1 MIAVLPPHVID
12 QIAAGE
18 VIERPA
24 SVVKELIDNAIDA
37 GAKAVTIEVLAGGR
51 SLVRVTD
58 DGSGMSPADARLA
71 LERFATS
78 KLRVVD
84 DLWGLPTMGFRGE
97 ALPSIASVSRLTL
110 VTRRA
115 ADLAATRIV
124 VEGGR
129 VVLTDEVGAP
139 AGTTVEVVDL
149 LGNVPA
155 RLKFLKGEATE
166 ASHVTELVS
175 RIAMAHPGLH
185 LRLKHNGRTALDVPP
200 DRDGFARA
208 QALLGTRV
216 SSRMVTAIGEESGV
230 RVVAY
235 LGAPELAQTTARGV
249 QLFVANRPIRDRGL
263 LHAIAMGYGELVP
276 RGRYPV
282 AVVLVDAPAG
292 SVDINVH
299 PQKLEVRFAD
309 PAAVCSAVRH
319 VVAAA
324 VAKAAWRSDSA
335 QPLQM
340 MAIASVAPPALPFD
354 APVTPMAERYA
365 AQLSSLRGDPQRSF
379 DIAHRA
385 TEPGV
390 RDWVHRVKSS
400 VRAAEYRAR
409 ADVRPPELAIGTMPG
424 RAAESTGFFTTL
436 RYLGQLDLTY
446 LVCEAAGEMVL
457 VDQHAAHERVELA
470 RLREAGRDVS
480 IQRMLFPVTIEA
492 SPAQVELVGTV
503 ADVLAQVGYEAE
515 GFGKTTIAVKAVPAG
530 IRHGDPA
537 QLLRRL
543 LDTWVDDNHA
553 SSVERL
559 ERVLAEIAC
568 HSVVRAGDRLS
579 AGEAEALLRSLDTSD
594 LTANPHGRPMLLRIP
609 IGEIARRFGR

>member
-1 MIAVLPPHVID
+1 
-12 QIAAGE
+12 
-18 VIERPA
+18 
-24 SVVKELIDNAIDA
+24 
-37 GAKAVTIEVLAGGR
+37 
-51 SLVRVTD
+51 
-58 DGSGMSPADARLA
+58 
-71 LERFATS
+71 
-78 KLRVVD
+78 
-84 DLWGLPTMGFRGE
+84 
-97 ALPSIASVSRLTL
+97 
-110 VTRRA
+110 
-115 ADLAATRIV
+115 
-124 VEGGR
+124 
-129 VVLTDEVGAP
+129 
-139 AGTTVEVVDL
+139 
-149 LGNVPA
+149 
-155 RLKFLKGEATE
+155 
-166 ASHVTELVS
+166 
-175 RIAMAHPGLH
+175 
-185 LRLKHNGRTALDVPP
+185 
-200 DRDGFARA
+200 
-208 QALLGTRV
+208 
-216 SSRMVTAIGEESGV
+216 
-230 RVVAY
+230 
-235 LGAPELAQTTARGV
+235 
-249 QLFVANRPIRDRGL
+249 
-263 LHAIAMGYGELVP
+263 MGYGELVP

-309 PAAVCSAVRH
+309 PAAAGAAVRH

-340 MAIASVAPPALPFD
+340 MAIASVAPPVLPFD
-354 APVTPMAERYA
+354 APATPMAERYA
-365 AQLSSLRGDPQRSF
+365 AQLSSLRGDTQRSF
-379 DIAHRA
+379 DIASRA
-385 TEPGV
+385 SEPGV
-390 RDWVHRVKSS
+390 RDWVHRVKST

-409 ADVRPPELAIGTMPG
+409 AESRPPELAIGTNPG
-424 RAAESTGFFTTL
+424 RVAESTGFFTTL

-543 LDTWVDDNHA
+543 LDTWIDDNHA
-553 SSVERL
+553 SSACRL

-579 AGEAEALLRSLDTSD
+579 AGEAEALLRSLDASD

>member
-1 MIAVLPPHVID
+1 
-12 QIAAGE
+12 
-18 VIERPA
+18 
-24 SVVKELIDNAIDA
+24 
-37 GAKAVTIEVLAGGR
+37 
-51 SLVRVTD
+51 
-58 DGSGMSPADARLA
+58 
-71 LERFATS
+71 
-78 KLRVVD
+78 
-84 DLWGLPTMGFRGE
+84 
-97 ALPSIASVSRLTL
+97 
-110 VTRRA
+110 
-115 ADLAATRIV
+115 
-124 VEGGR
+124 
-129 VVLTDEVGAP
+129 
-139 AGTTVEVVDL
+139 
-149 LGNVPA
+149 
-155 RLKFLKGEATE
+155 
-166 ASHVTELVS
+166 
-175 RIAMAHPGLH
+175 
-185 LRLKHNGRTALDVPP
+185 
-200 DRDGFARA
+200 
-208 QALLGTRV
+208 
-216 SSRMVTAIGEESGV
+216 
-230 RVVAY
+230 
-235 LGAPELAQTTARGV
+235 V
-249 QLFVANRPIRDRGL
+249 QLFVGNRPIRDRGL

-309 PAAVCSAVRH
+309 PAAACAAVRH

-354 APVTPMAERYA
+354 APATPMAERYA
-365 AQLSSLRGDPQRSF
+365 AQLSSLRGDSQRSF
-379 DIAHRA
+379 DIAPR
-385 TEPGV
+385 TSEPGV
-390 RDWVHRVKSS
+390 RDWVHRVKST

-409 ADVRPPELAIGTMPG
+409 AEPRPPELAIPAWPAGTMPG
-424 RAAESTGFFTTL
+424 RAVEATGFFTTL

-503 ADVLAQVGYEAE
+503 VDVLAQVGYEAE
-515 GFGKTTIAVKAVPAG
+515 AFGKTTIAVKAVPAG

-543 LDTWVDDNHA
+543 LDTWIDDNHA

-579 AGEAEALLRSLDTSD
+579 AGEAEALLRSLDASD